1 MKRTNWAE
9 FIERTEEITWEYK
22 KVPKIAMA
30 APRALMGWTGVW
42 KMMMEETMTE
52 IRFMVLP
59 TLNVNGDISSRDMY
73 ETWLYR

>member
-1 MKRTNWAE
+1 MKRTNRAE

-73 ETWLYR
+73 ET